1 MASIIKKLIN
11 GILSDV
17 IQLEHSAQDID
28 DSITKTSQLTGRNLL
43 DNWYFG
49 NPVNQRGQTEYT
61 KAGYTID
68 RWEMLIDIGTITLTP
83 EDGGVVLDGTT
94 NAITL
99 IQLQEDELLKSLEG
113 RTVTASILYTV
124 LSDGTGNSTL
134 SHNENDSIKDI
145 VVLTHEI
152 GKADIK
158 STTFTVVPKT
168 TTTVLFWLYVAL
180 GCKIKVH
187 AVKLEL
193 GDHQT
198 LARKAVDGTWVL
210 IDPPP
215 NKAEELAKCQRY
227 FYRKKG
233 TGSYSN
239 YGNGYINSANGAF
252 IFVNVPEM
260 RVAPTV
266 AASGNFRLSTP
277 GTAISV
283 TSISSGG
290 ASTNGFNRISASATN
305 SLTSNTPVMLQANND
320 ASTYIDFSADL

>member
-28 DSITKTSQLTGRNLL
+28 DSVAKTSQLTGKNLL
-43 DNWYFG
+43 DNWYFAD
-49 NPVNQRGQTEYT
+49 PINQRGQTSYT
-61 KAGYTID
+61 GAVYGVD
-68 RWEMLIDIGTITLTP
+68 RWRSLTGNTISVEMSGLRITGSNDTSFSNMIQQNIP
-83 EDGGVVLDGTT
+83 EELLNALDG
-94 NAITL
+94 
-99 IQLQEDELLKSLEG
+99 K
-113 RTVTASILYTV
+113 TVTASILVSENTGGGAVAARLGAAAGSAVTTGLSTYTV
-124 LSDGTGNSTL
+124 TFNKS
-134 SHNENDSIKDI
+134 SHSYFSIQCATPKAANF
-145 VVLTHEI
+145 VVQ
-152 GKADIK
+152 
-158 STTFTVVPKT
+158 
-168 TTTVLFWLYVAL
+168 
-180 GCKIKVH
+180 

-193 GDHQT
+193 GTQQT
-198 LARKAVDGTWVL
+198 LARKAVDGTWTL

-233 TGSYSN
+233 PGSYSN

-266 AASGNFRLSTP
+266 AASGEFILSIP

-283 TSISSGG
+283 TSISPGG

-320 ASTYIDFSADL
+320 TSTYIDFSADL

>member
-11 GILSDV
+11 GILGDV
-17 IQLEHSAQDID
+17 VQLDHSAQDID
-28 DSITKTSQLTGRNLL
+28 DTITKTSQLTGRNLL
-43 DNWYFG
+43 DNWYFAD
-49 NPVNQRGQTEYT
+49 PINQRGQTSYT
-61 KAGYTID
+61 GAVYGVD
-68 RWEMLIDIGTITLTP
+68 RWRSLTGNTISVEMSGLRITGSNDTSFSNMIQQNIP
-83 EDGGVVLDGTT
+83 EELLNALDG
-94 NAITL
+94 
-99 IQLQEDELLKSLEG
+99 K
-113 RTVTASILYTV
+113 TVTASILV
-124 LSDGTGNSTL
+124 SENTGGGAVAARLGAAAGSAVTTGLSTL
-134 SHNENDSIKDI
+134 TVAFNKSSHSYFSIQHA
-145 VVLTHEI
+145 T
-152 GKADIK
+152 
-158 STTFTVVPKT
+158 PKT
-168 TTTVLFWLYVAL
+168 ANFVVQ
-180 GCKIKVH
+180 

-193 GDHQT
+193 GTQQT

-233 TGSYSN
+233 PGSYSN

-290 ASTNGFNRISASATN
+290 ASTNGFYRISASAAN
-305 SLTSNTPVMLQANND
+305 SLTSNTPVWLQANND
-320 ASTYIDFSADL
+320 VSTYIDFSADL

>member
-17 IQLEHSAQDID
+17 IQLDHSAQDID
-28 DSITKTSQLTGRNLL
+28 NAITKTSQLTGRNLL
-43 DNWYFG
+43 DNWYFAA
-49 NPVNQRGQTEYT
+49 PVNQRGQTSYT
-61 KAGYTID
+61 GAVYGID
-68 RWEMLIDIGTITLTP
+68 RWRSLAGNTISVETSGLRITGSNDTSFSNMIQQNFP
-83 EDGGVVLDGTT
+83 EELLNALDG
-94 NAITL
+94 
-99 IQLQEDELLKSLEG
+99 E
-113 RTVTASILYTV
+113 TVTASILVAENTGGGAV
-124 LSDGTGNSTL
+124 ATRLGSIPGSAVTTGLS
-134 SHNENDSIKDI
+134 
-145 VVLTHEI
+145 
-152 GKADIK
+152 
-158 STTFTVVPKT
+158 TFTVTFNKISHSYFSIQCATPKT
-168 TTTVLFWLYVAL
+168 ANFVVQ
-180 GCKIKVH
+180 

-193 GDHQT
+193 GTQQT

-252 IFVNVPEM
+252 IFINVPEM

-266 AASGNFRLSTP
+266 AASGKFRLSTP

-290 ASTNGFNRISASATN
+290 ASTNGFYRISASAAN
-305 SLTSNTPVMLQANND
+305 SLTSNTPVWLQANND
-320 ASTYIDFSADL
+320 VSTYIDFSADL

>member
-11 GILSDV
+11 GILGDV
-17 IQLEHSAQDID
+17 VQLDHSAQDID
-28 DSITKTSQLTGRNLL
+28 DTITKTSQLTGRNLL
-43 DNWYFG
+43 DNWYFAD
-49 NPVNQRGQTEYT
+49 PINQRGQTSYT
-61 KAGYTID
+61 GAVYGVD
-68 RWEMLIDIGTITLTP
+68 RWRSLTGNTISVEMSGLRITGSNDTSFSNMIQQNIP
-83 EDGGVVLDGTT
+83 EELLNALDG
-94 NAITL
+94 
-99 IQLQEDELLKSLEG
+99 K
-113 RTVTASILYTV
+113 TVTASILVSENTGGGAVAARLGAAAGSAVTTGLSTYTV
-124 LSDGTGNSTL
+124 TFNKS
-134 SHNENDSIKDI
+134 SHSYFSIQCATPKAANF
-145 VVLTHEI
+145 VVQ
-152 GKADIK
+152 
-158 STTFTVVPKT
+158 
-168 TTTVLFWLYVAL
+168 
-180 GCKIKVH
+180 

-193 GDHQT
+193 GTQQT
-198 LARKAVDGTWVL
+198 LARKAVDGTWTL

-233 TGSYSN
+233 PGSYSN

-290 ASTNGFNRISASATN
+290 ASTNGFYRISASAAN
-305 SLTSNTPVMLQANND
+305 SLTSNTPVWLQANND
-320 ASTYIDFSADL
+320 VSTYIDFSADL

>member
-1 MASIIKKLIN
+1 MTQDEFNTMLRAA
-11 GILSDV
+11 LSDGLPSGYYTS
-17 IQLEHSAQDID
+17 QYNGEEID
-28 DSITKTSQLTGRNLL
+28 KSITKTSQLTGRNLL
-43 DNWYFG
+43 DNWYFAD
-49 NPVNQRGQTEYT
+49 PINQRGQTSYT
-61 KAGYTID
+61 GAVYGVD
-68 RWEMLIDIGTITLTP
+68 RWRSLTGNTISVEMSGLRITGSNDTSFSNMIQQNIP
-83 EDGGVVLDGTT
+83 EELLNALDG
-94 NAITL
+94 
-99 IQLQEDELLKSLEG
+99 K
-113 RTVTASILYTV
+113 TVTASILVAENTGGGAV
-124 LSDGTGNSTL
+124 ATRLGSIPGSAVTTGLS
-134 SHNENDSIKDI
+134 
-145 VVLTHEI
+145 
-152 GKADIK
+152 
-158 STTFTVVPKT
+158 TFTVTFNKISHSYFSIQCATPKAANF
-168 TTTVLFWLYVAL
+168 VVQ
-180 GCKIKVH
+180 

-193 GDHQT
+193 GTQQT

-233 TGSYSN
+233 TDSYSN
-239 YGNGYINSANGAF
+239 YGNGYISSANGAF

-283 TSISSGG
+283 TSISPGG